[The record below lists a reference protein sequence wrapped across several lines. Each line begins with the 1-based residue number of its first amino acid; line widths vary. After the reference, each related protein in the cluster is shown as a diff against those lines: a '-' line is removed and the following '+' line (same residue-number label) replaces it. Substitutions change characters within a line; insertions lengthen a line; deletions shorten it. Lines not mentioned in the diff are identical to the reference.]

1 MNSFL
6 SEFAMFQ
13 KFGESAHRFIEA
25 SKAECARFKGTS
37 VGTEHLLLALT
48 GDSNSL
54 ATRALLISG
63 ISKESVERE
72 VERMISSGQ
81 KRTQGVSEE
90 NDIEFS
96 DSAVEAVSFAH
107 DQARYFGH
115 TQVLPEHLLL
125 GITDLREAAANR
137 ILEELGANIS
147 FLRRQVMFLMAQQY
161 CVKESAPALRE
172 AVINGIKEVIAD
184 ALEANACLS
193 KLSRRSRIPIQHLPD
208 RTEIVNMVL
217 IGYMPA
223 FLGTQVAFQ
232 RYLLQETLKVL
243 SQRTGPLDQELTAT
257 LVSTAAQNLRDEVRS
272 TIEHLLS
279 NEYRLFDQMLDE
291 AEMDLI
297 GTVIEDLW
305 WAQSEEI
312 ALHELFDA
320 ALDDHRRKQLLSL
333 QKRRIE
339 ITQRITKLRGRLGE
353 TISQCFVRR
362 QIPA

>member
-1 MNSFL
+1 
-6 SEFAMFQ
+6 MFQ
-13 KFGESAHRFIEA
+13 KFAESAHKLIEA

-48 GDSNSL
+48 GDSTSL

-63 ISKESVERE
+63 ISYENVQRE

-81 KRTQGVSEE
+81 KPTQSATDVSE
-90 NDIEFS
+90 IEYS
-96 DSAVEAVSFAH
+96 EAAVEAVSFAH
-107 DQARYFGH
+107 DQARYFGQ
-115 TQVLPEHLLL
+115 TQVQPEHLLL
-125 GITDLREAAANR
+125 GITDLREAAANK

-147 FLRRQVMFLMAQQY
+147 FLRRQVMFIMAQHY
-161 CVKESAPALRE
+161 CVKESAPALFD
-172 AVINGIKEVIAD
+172 AVITGMKEVITD
-184 ALEANACLS
+184 ALDANSCLS
-193 KLSRRSRIPIQHLPD
+193 KLSRRSRIPLQNLPD
-208 RTEIVNMVL
+208 RTEIVNMAL

-232 RYLLQETLKVL
+232 RYLLQETLRVL
-243 SQRTGPLDQELTAT
+243 SQRTGQLDQELTAT
-257 LVSTAAQNLRDEVRS
+257 LVSTAAQNLRAEVRS
-272 TIEHLLS
+272 TIEHLWS
-279 NEYRLFDQMLDE
+279 NEYRMFDQMLDE
-291 AEMDLI
+291 AEHDLI

-320 ALDDHRRKQLLSL
+320 ALDDHRRKQLLTL

-339 ITQRITKLRGRLGE
+339 ITQRISKLRGRLGE